1 MERTRLHQ
9 VVHALKS
16 KGVSLPCPRCH
27 QPKFSVVG
35 ETHVQLHQQNPNF
48 GGPIIPAVMVAC
60 NSCGYITQHASVP
73 LGLVKPGT

>member
-1 MERTRLHQ
+1 MEPTRLHQ

-35 ETHVQLHQQNPNF
+35 ETDVQLHRQRPNIV
-48 GGPIIPAVMVAC
+48 GPSIPAVVVAC
-60 NSCGYITQHASVP
+60 NSCGYITQHASFP
-73 LGLVKPGT
+73 LGVGKTGN